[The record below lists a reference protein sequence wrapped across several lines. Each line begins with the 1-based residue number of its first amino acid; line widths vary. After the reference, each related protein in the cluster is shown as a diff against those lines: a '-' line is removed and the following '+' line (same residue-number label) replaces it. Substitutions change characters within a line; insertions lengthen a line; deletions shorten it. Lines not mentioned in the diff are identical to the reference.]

1 MNVMNRIRDCC
12 LQLVQHAARTAAG
25 SLARRFVWPAWVLLA
40 LAPMPGVS
48 VTPNVATATF
58 DEVWQQVRDTHYD
71 YDRVREDWT
80 RLRAPLR
87 ERAANAEDL
96 EALRVV
102 LAELLASLDESHYSI
117 LPAEVMAQGLDPDR
131 ESGADDPGSSAPGA
145 TGIRITLADD
155 RLLVT
160 RVEPDSPGA
169 RAGLDEGMTVISING
184 RALAE
189 ALEMLAGLEADRERR
204 WARTFL
210 QSSVQERIG
219 WPDRNKTLKLVLT
232 QIDGSE
238 LEAEVVPVAS
248 AAQTFR
254 AGTLPPMRFRFDS
267 ERVERPAG
275 HCIGRIEFTTWVPAL
290 GAALERALP
299 PLLECRGL
307 VIDLRGNLGGVMAMM
322 MPAAGWLFDEVTT
335 LGTMRNPAG
344 EIHFRAFPK
353 QVLLD
358 GSSID
363 PFGGPV
369 AVLVDATSA
378 STSEMFAAGLQGSGR
393 ARVFGTRT
401 PGMALPAHAMKLTS
415 GDTLMYVMADYI
427 GPHGKRIE
435 GGGVVPDQSL
445 TPTPATLAACGDPV
459 LLAAFD
465 WIEDRSGVSSCNDNQ
480 GY

>member
-1 MNVMNRIRDCC
+1 MNVMSRIRGC
-12 LQLVQHAARTAAG
+12 LQRVQHAARTADE
-25 SLARRFVWPAWVLLA
+25 SLIRRLVWPGWFLLA
-40 LAPMPGVS
+40 LAPMPAVS
-48 VTPNVATATF
+48 VTPEVATATF
-58 DEVWQQVRDTHYD
+58 DEVWQKVHDTHYD

-80 RLRAPLR
+80 RLREPLR
-87 ERAANAEDL
+87 ERAANAGDL
-96 EALRVV
+96 EALRGV
-102 LAELLASLDESHYSI
+102 LTELLASLDESHYSI
-117 LPAEVMAQGLDPDR
+117 LPAEVMAQSVDPDR
-131 ESGADDPGSSAPGA
+131 ENGPDDPGSSVPGA
-145 TGIRITLADD
+145 TGIRIALADQ

-169 RAGLDEGMTVISING
+169 RAGLDEGMTVVSING

-189 ALEMLAGLEADRERR
+189 GMEMLAGLDGDRERR

-210 QSSVQERIG
+210 QSSLQDRIG
-219 WPDRNKTLKLVLT
+219 WPDSNKTLKLVLSRV
-232 QIDGSE
+232 DGGK
-238 LEAEVVPVAS
+238 LEAEVAPETS

-254 AGTLPPMRFRFDS
+254 AGTLPPMRFRFDA

-299 PLLECRGL
+299 SLLECRGL

-335 LGTMRNPAG
+335 LGTMSNPAG
-344 EIHFRAFPK
+344 EIHFRAFPRK
-353 QVLLD
+353 VLSD
-358 GSSID
+358 GTSID

-401 PGMALPAHAMKLTS
+401 PGMALPANAMKLSS
-415 GDTLMYVMADYI
+415 GDTLMYVTADYI
-427 GPHGKRIE
+427 GPNGKRIE
-435 GGGVVPDQSL
+435 GGGVAPDQTL
-445 TPTPATLAACGDPV
+445 TPTPATLADCGDPV

-465 WIEDRSGVSSCNDNQ
+465 WIEERSGVSSCNDNQ
-480 GY
+480 GH